1 MLKMNMERCHC
12 CEHRE
17 T

>member
-1 MLKMNMERCHC
+1 MEKCHC